1 MWVLQGSIGLCY
13 MKKCLINNDISS
25 FGLQM
30 YTQYGVPVIEAMATK
45 GTYCSLIRQ
54 CGKAKNQHHKGRKYS
69 QSRWFKVTLYTL
81 VGGHL
86 AFKKVT

>member
-1 MWVLQGSIGLCY
+1 

-54 CGKAKNQHHKGRKYS
+54 CGKAKTS
-69 QSRWFKVTLYTL
+69 IIKV
-81 VGGHL
+81 VNIRSPGGS
-86 AFKKVT
+86 K